1 MKLSVVIPHRKGSD
15 CKVTL
20 DSLAKQ
26 TFKDFKIIMVED
38 TDKKGANWARNEG
51 FKQVDTEYVLFSDDD
66 INWMP
71 YALETLYNALQG
83 TLASYSYGHFNV
95 NVNGEYGLTE
105 ADREFDPHLL
115 LERNFISTMS
125 MIRSAD
131 FLGFDES
138 IKRFQDWDLWLTML
152 RQGME
157 GVYCRKLIFTTE
169 ERMGITNTVPLDE
182 SVAVIKKKHLL

>member
-1 MKLSVVIPHRKGSD
+1 
-15 CKVTL
+15 
-20 DSLAKQ
+20 
-26 TFKDFKIIMVED
+26 MVED

-66 INWMP
+66 INWFP
-71 YALETLYNALQG
+71 HALQCLYDALQENP
-83 TLASYSYGHFNV
+83 LASYSYGHFNV
-95 NVNGEYGLTE
+95 NNNGEYGMTE
-105 ADREFDPHLL
+105 GDREFDAHYL
-115 LERNFISTMS
+115 LEKNFVTTMS

-131 FLGFDES
+131 FPGFDES

-157 GVYCRKLIFTTE
+157 GVYCKKLIFTTE
-169 ERMGITNTVPLDE
+169 ERLGITNTVPLDE